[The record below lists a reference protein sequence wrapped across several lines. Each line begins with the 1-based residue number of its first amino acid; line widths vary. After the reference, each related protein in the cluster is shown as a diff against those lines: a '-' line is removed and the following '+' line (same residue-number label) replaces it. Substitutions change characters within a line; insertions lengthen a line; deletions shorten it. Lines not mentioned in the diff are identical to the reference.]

1 MSSDPTQFLVRNAVG
16 GDRRAFET
24 LLERYLPQVRAFVHL
39 RLSPELRVKE
49 SSSDIA
55 QSVCR
60 ELLQGLDQFH
70 WRGEDAFR
78 GWLFTVALRKVADR
92 AQHYGAAK
100 RELGREQSPEDDAHA
115 ADLLCRAYGSL
126 SSPSG
131 HAVARE
137 LAERIGRL
145 FETLSDDERE
155 VLTLARV
162 AGLSR
167 AEIGR
172 RIGKSEGAVRVT
184 LHRALVKLS
193 DAIEEH

>member
-1 MSSDPTQFLVRNAVG
+1 MSRDPTRSLVESAAVG
-16 GDRRAFET
+16 DRVALES

-60 ELLQGLDQFH
+60 ELLAGMDQFA
-70 WRGEDAFR
+70 WRGEEAFR
-78 GWLFTVALRKVADR
+78 GWLFTAALRKVADR
-92 AQHYGAAK
+92 AAHYGAAK
-100 RELGREQSPEDDAHA
+100 RELARERAPGDDAHA
-115 ADLLCRAYGSL
+115 ADLLTRACVSL

-131 HAVARE
+131 HAIARE
-137 LAERIGRL
+137 QAERLGRL
-145 FETLSDDERE
+145 FEGLNEEERE
-155 VLTLARV
+155 VITLARV

-172 RIGKSEGAVRVT
+172 QIDKSEGAVRVI
-184 LHRALVKLS
+184 LHRALAKLS
-193 DAIEEH
+193 DALDAS

>member
-1 MSSDPTQFLVRNAVG
+1 MEVDPTQFLVRGAAE
-16 GDRRAFET
+16 GDRRALED
-24 LLERYLPQVRAFVHL
+24 LLARYLPQVRAFVHL

-49 SSSDIA
+49 SGSDIA

-70 WRGEDAFR
+70 WRGEEAFR
-78 GWLFTVALRKVADR
+78 GWLFTAALRKVADR

-100 RELGREQSPEDDAHA
+100 RELGREQAAHDAARSAELFQHA
-115 ADLLCRAYGSL
+115 AASL

-131 HAVARE
+131 HAIARE
-137 LAERIGRL
+137 QAERIGRL
-145 FETLSDDERE
+145 FETLGEDERE

-172 RIGKSEGAVRVT
+172 RIGKSEGAVRVI
-184 LHRALVKLS
+184 LHRALAKLS
-193 DAIEEH
+193 DALEEH

>member
-1 MSSDPTQFLVRNAVG
+1 MSEDPTRSLVAGAAG
-16 GDRRAFET
+16 GDRRALES
-24 LLERYLPQVRAFVHL
+24 LLAQYLPQVRAFVHL

-60 ELLQGLDQFH
+60 ELLAGLDTFD
-70 WRGEDAFR
+70 WRGEEAFR
-78 GWLFTVALRKVADR
+78 GWLFTAALRKVADR
-92 AQHYGAAK
+92 AAHYGAAK
-100 RELGREQSPEDDAHA
+100 RELAREQAPGDDAQA
-115 ADLLCRAYGSL
+115 AEILCRAWGSL

-131 HAVARE
+131 HAIARE
-137 LAERIGRL
+137 QAERIGRL
-145 FETLSDDERE
+145 FETLGEEERE
-155 VLTLARV
+155 VLSLARV

-172 RIGKSEGAVRVT
+172 RIGKSEGAVRVI

-193 DAIEEH
+193 DGLEER

>member
-1 MSSDPTQFLVRNAVG
+1 MDVDPTQFLVRNAAE
-16 GDRRAFET
+16 GDRRALES

-49 SSSDIA
+49 SGSDIA

-60 ELLQGLDQFH
+60 ELLQGLDQFR
-70 WRGEDAFR
+70 WRGEEAFR
-78 GWLFTVALRKVADR
+78 GWLFTAALRKVADR

-100 RELGREQSPEDDAHA
+100 RELGREQAPHDAAHSA
-115 ADLLCRAYGSL
+115 ELLNRACVSL

-131 HAVARE
+131 HAIARE
-137 LAERIGRL
+137 QAERIGLL
-145 FETLSDDERE
+145 FETLGEEERE

-172 RIGKSEGAVRVT
+172 RIGKSEGAVRVI

-193 DAIEEH
+193 DALEEH

>member
-1 MSSDPTQFLVRNAVG
+1 MSSDPTRFLVDNAVS
-16 GDRRAFET
+16 GDRKAFET
-24 LLERYLPQVRAFVHL
+24 LLARYLPQVRAFVHL

-70 WRGEDAFR
+70 WRGEEAFR
-78 GWLFTVALRKVADR
+78 GWLFTAALRKVADR

-100 RELGREQSPEDDAHA
+100 RELGREQPPGEDAHA

-131 HAVARE
+131 HAIARE
-137 LAERIGRL
+137 QAERIGRL
-145 FETLSDDERE
+145 FEDLSEEERE
-155 VLTLARV
+155 VIALARV

-172 RIGKSEGAVRVT
+172 RIDKSEGAVRVI
-184 LHRALVKLS
+184 LHRALAKLS
-193 DAIEEH
+193 DALDEH